1 MHFEEDAQKA
11 CKITYLLDQRIG
23 SAAEA
28 LRIEAVPGQSCS
40 RADRGS
46 ERSLGQHRR
55 RQRKLL
61 HIHVDTQLGWK
72 AQVRQACWKCD
83 GGSNIGAGVLEV

>member
-1 MHFEEDAQKA
+1 MSFKEDAQKA
-11 CKITYLLDQRIG
+11 CKITYLLDQGIG

-28 LRIEAVPGQSCS
+28 LGIEAVPGQRCP

-46 ERSLGQHRR
+46 ERPLGQHRR

-61 HIHVDTQLGWK
+61 HIHVDTQLSWK

-83 GGSNIGAGVLEV
+83 GVSSIGAGVLEV